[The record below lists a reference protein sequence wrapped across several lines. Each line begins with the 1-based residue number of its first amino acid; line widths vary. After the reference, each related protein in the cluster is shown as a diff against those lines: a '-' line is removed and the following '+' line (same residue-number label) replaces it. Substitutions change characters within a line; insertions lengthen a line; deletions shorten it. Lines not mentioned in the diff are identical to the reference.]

1 MTPSPPSSLSLHR
14 EFTLNEAE
22 HLVLYRSVSRDAV
35 LVYPLQQPVADRGAH
50 AARLEDLRSRLGWAK
65 LSYDAEEGNY

>member
-1 MTPSPPSSLSLHR
+1 
-14 EFTLNEAE
+14 
-22 HLVLYRSVSRDAV
+22 LYRSVSRDAV
-35 LVYPLQQPVADRGAH
+35 FVYPLQQPVADRGAH